1 MSEGIVNKYSEDKE
15 FGYIIKDDGKE
26 VFVERSSI
34 DIPGYKTLA
43 PGERVTFKVEET
55 ARGLKAKNVRKV

>member
-34 DIPGYKTLA
+34 DIPGYKTLV

>member
-1 MSEGIVNKYSEDKE
+1 LSEGIVNKYSEDKE

-43 PGERVTFKVEET
+43 PGEHVTFKVEET

>member
-1 MSEGIVNKYSEDKE
+1 LSEGIVNKYSEDKK

>member
-1 MSEGIVNKYSEDKE
+1 LSEGIVNKYSEDKE

-34 DIPGYKTLA
+34 DIPGYKTLV